1 MTAPPGASLPLRLG
15 PLPRYSVPVAA
26 GLLADAFDDDPT
38 AQRYGDPIDRRRVLV
53 TLASAALEDAL
64 RHGRVEAAWDTATLA
79 GVIAWYPPGYHPPS
93 IARLLRTFVPAGLR
107 LLGIAPTTTIL
118 AIPSLLLDGRRWAP
132 RSAWY
137 LQAVAVAADY
147 RSRGVGTSLVRSGLD
162 VIEAG
167 HEAAYL
173 RTSHRAVI
181 AWYASLGFEVVDVT
195 MHEDASHRIRMRRR
209 APVRTG

>member
-1 MTAPPGASLPLRLG
+1 MTTPLRASVPLRLG
-15 PLPRYSVPVAA
+15 PLPRQSVPGAA
-26 GLLADAFDDDPT
+26 RLLAAAFDDDPT
-38 AQRYGDPIDRRRVLV
+38 AQRYRDPIHRQRVLEA
-53 TLASAALEDAL
+53 LASAALKDAL
-64 RHGRVEAAWDTATLA
+64 RHGRVEAAWDAPTLA
-79 GVIAWYPPGYHPPS
+79 GVIAWYPPGNHPPS

-107 LLGIAPTTTIL
+107 LLRIAPATTIL
-118 AIPSLLLDGRRWAP
+118 AIPSLLVDGRRWAP

-137 LQAVAVAADY
+137 LQAVAVAAEY

-162 VIEAG
+162 VIEAR

-173 RTSHRAVI
+173 RTSHRPVI
-181 AWYASLGFEVVDVT
+181 AWYAGLGFEVVDAT